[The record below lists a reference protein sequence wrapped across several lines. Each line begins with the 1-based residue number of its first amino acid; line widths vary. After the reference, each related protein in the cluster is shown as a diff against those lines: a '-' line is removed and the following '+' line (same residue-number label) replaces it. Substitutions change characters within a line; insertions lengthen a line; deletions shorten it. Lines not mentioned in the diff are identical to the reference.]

1 MKIYKRG
8 ILSLLYSL
16 VLALIAILFI
26 NYIVYWLITEKAP
39 NYTWIFYI
47 VLTLS
52 SLFMLYS
59 SIFKENIRI
68 EIENKYLKYYE
79 NNKLTEEIDLSKVF
93 YGYKIVDNSVIDL
106 YFYEKDEDT
115 KKILDCAPL
124 GVNKFYKLIEDIKK
138 ETKNKD
144 FIEEAKIVKKEGDK

>member
-16 VLALIAILFI
+16 VLALIGILFI

-39 NYTWIFYI
+39 DYIWIFYI

-59 SIFKENIRI
+59 SIFKENISI
-68 EIENKYLKYYE
+68 EVVNKYLKYYE
-79 NNKLTEEIDLSKVF
+79 NNKLIVEKDLS
-93 YGYKIVDNSVIDL
+93 
-106 YFYEKDEDT
+106 
-115 KKILDCAPL
+115 
-124 GVNKFYKLIEDIKK
+124 
-138 ETKNKD
+138 
-144 FIEEAKIVKKEGDK
+144 